1 MRASS
6 RKDTP
11 CRALVHVALEWPKES
26 LGRWAVLKRLLAR
39 NKVRNAWRL
48 SNMPHE
54 FAAGGA

>member
-1 MRASS
+1 
-6 RKDTP
+6 
-11 CRALVHVALEWPKES
+11 VHVALEWPKES